1 MYIVVVIQSE
11 KYRSFSMH
19 LRYRDQFIVV
29 TVQKNSA
36 AFFHSL
42 KYLGFGF

>member
-1 MYIVVVIQSE
+1 MHIVVVIQAE
-11 KYRSFSMH
+11 KYRSFAMY

-29 TVQKNSA
+29 AVQKNSA